1 MMIIDHQAG
10 FDLLSAILRRAF
22 LDARR
27 SDAIGED
34 ARLFLDE
41 LQTGEDRMII
51 EVTYAGKLDLPAN
64 DGGRRIAGNGQRVD
78 VDEAV
83 GKKLVSAGRAI
94 EVDSL
99 QTPPKIRMQ
108 YVGRSG
114 RWVGEISQ
122 TVQPDDIVEVPQ
134 WLANRMLAGEI
145 GAWKE
150 R

>member
-1 MMIIDHQAG
+1 
-10 FDLLSAILRRAF
+10 
-22 LDARR
+22 
-27 SDAIGED
+27 
-34 ARLFLDE
+34 
-41 LQTGEDRMII
+41 MII